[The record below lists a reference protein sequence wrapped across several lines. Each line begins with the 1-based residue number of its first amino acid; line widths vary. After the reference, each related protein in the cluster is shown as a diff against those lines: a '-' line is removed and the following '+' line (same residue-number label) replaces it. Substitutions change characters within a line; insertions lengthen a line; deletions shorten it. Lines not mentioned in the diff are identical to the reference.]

1 MEELR
6 DIEDEPYND
15 SQDLVEYTTEDETD
29 EMEHGTINIDLEDL
43 VEETNQPGVSTD
55 EEYENYEDDQ
65 KPGQIELEPDSSKT
79 MPTFKTTVSISGLQ
93 KIGNNSSGTE
103 RMAPK
108 VMVLPQGSST
118 PTTTTTPMKLLN
130 TSRSS
135 VTPTM
140 ATTSYRLLNSDGTMI
155 VNVSNK
161 PATAMKKVISVAN
174 PTAASLQSP
183 TNRVVLN
190 TKAPVMHI
198 QPAQTIPT
206 SPGSTGGLKA
216 MKTITMKTIPG
227 GTIKMVPQTAPLPSG
242 LQGTVLRMS
251 KPGVVGQ
258 TVSLTGATKLVKP
271 TPATTG
277 GSEVSKVILN
287 SAVAGPKKIVAAPA
301 NAALHAV
308 TLPGGKGVQYVRL
321 LNQRPSATTGAQ
333 KIVMQAPSKAS
344 SIVASAAPT
353 ATVLNAGAATTTA
366 GTIQAG
372 PSKIIMQN
380 NKTFV
385 IRNGSTNL
393 AAASATIGKPSI
405 LSAGKKI
412 ILNADS
418 SSGTT
423 RIVLA
428 KEATKKLNS
437 IQTVV
442 QKSQLVPSN
451 GASSSE
457 EGGVNAVVLKQEPHA
472 KTTEPAKANAN
483 SPAQSMSGS
492 GVKAADGSKDSTRVV
507 TSASY
512 GFPEEAYKKRPCNC
526 TKSQCLK
533 LYCDCFANGE
543 YCYNCNCKDCFNT
556 FDHAN
561 ERQKAIR
568 STLERNPNAF
578 KPKIGSIGSTDDG
591 TRLHTKGC
599 NCKRSGCLKNYCECY
614 EGKIPCSSNCKCVG
628 CRNTENF
635 DMVYEYYS
643 SNDAS
648 TKSVEE
654 GSNSNILII
663 PDKLDAGTGKRRSSG
678 DAVGL
683 KRSASLLDTDLS
695 QLPPAKQPH
704 NFMTMDVIE
713 ATVQCMV
720 AQADE
725 CLKRGCSMRTS
736 ELMILEEYGR
746 CLLEIKEFAF
756 NTEN

>member
-6 DIEDEPYND
+6 DIEDEAYND
-15 SQDLVEYTTEDETD
+15 QQDLVEYTTEDEPD
-29 EMEHGTINIDLEDL
+29 ELDHGTMSINLEDL
-43 VEETNQPGVSTD
+43 VEESNRPELSTD
-55 EEYENYEDDQ
+55 EEYENYEDDEKSSSIQ
-65 KPGQIELEPDSSKT
+65 LADSSKT
-79 MPTFKTTVSISGLQ
+79 MPALRNTVSISGLQ
-93 KIGNNSSGTE
+93 KVGNNASTE
-103 RMAPK
+103 RVPPK
-108 VMVLPQGSST
+108 VVMVPQST
-118 PTTTTTPMKLLN
+118 AAPTTTTPMKLLN
-130 TSRSS
+130 TSRTSLPS
-135 VTPTM
+135 TM
-140 ATTSYRLLNSDGTMI
+140 ATTSYRLLNSEGTMI

-161 PATAMKKVISVAN
+161 PAAVKKIISVSN
-174 PTAASLQSP
+174 PAATQQNLA
-183 TNRVVLN
+183 NRVVLN
-190 TKAPVMHI
+190 TKSQVMHI
-198 QPAQTIPT
+198 QPQNLPVSSGT
-206 SPGSTGGLKA
+206 GLKT

-227 GTIKMVPQTAPLPSG
+227 GTIKMVPQTTTLPSG
-242 LQGTVLRMS
+242 LQGTMLRMTKPTIAQAVPLAGTS
-251 KPGVVGQ
+251 KITKTIANNGGNEMSKVVLKPA
-258 TVSLTGATKLVKP
+258 TSNTGAR
-271 TPATTG
+271 
-277 GSEVSKVILN
+277 
-287 SAVAGPKKIVAAPA
+287 KIIAPS
-301 NAALHAV
+301 NAPLHAV

-321 LNQRPSATTGAQ
+321 LNQLPGTTTGQ
-333 KIVMQAPSKAS
+333 KIVMQSPGKTTGIITS
-344 SIVASAAPT
+344 SAGMNVVNAGT
-353 ATVLNAGAATTTA
+353 ATSTA
-366 GTIQAG
+366 GTIQPG
-372 PSKIIMQN
+372 PSKIVVQN

-385 IRNGSTNL
+385 IRNGTANL
-393 AAASATIGKPSI
+393 AAIPTNTTAIGKPSV
-405 LSAGKKI
+405 LSTGKKI
-412 ILNADS
+412 ILNS
-418 SSGTT
+418 SVNAGTT
-423 RIVLA
+423 RILLA
-428 KEATKKLNS
+428 KEASKKINNS
-437 IQTVV
+437 QTVV
-442 QKSQLVPSN
+442 QKSQLPSN

-457 EGGVNAVVLKQEPHA
+457 DGGTHVLAPKQQQPAVELSTDNLNHS
-472 KTTEPAKANAN
+472 T
-483 SPAQSMSGS
+483 QSSGS
-492 GVKAADGSKDSTRVV
+492 TGSKGAIDTSKDVSRVLST
-507 TSASY
+507 SSY

-556 FDHAN
+556 FDHDH

-654 GSNSNILII
+654 GSQSNILII
-663 PDKLDAGTGKRRSSG
+663 PDKIESVEGTTRRSSADMAG
-678 DAVGL
+678 V
-683 KRSASLLDTDLS
+683 KRSASFLETDLS
-695 QLPPAKQPH
+695 QLPPTKQPH

-725 CLKRGCSMRTS
+725 CMKRGCSMRTS

>member
-6 DIEDEPYND
+6 DIEDERYND
-15 SQDLVEYTTEDETD
+15 SQDLVEYTTEDEPD
-29 EMEHGTINIDLEDL
+29 EMEHGTMSIDLEDL
-43 VEETNQPGVSTD
+43 VEETNQPDDSTD
-55 EEYENYEDDQ
+55 EEYENYEDDE
-65 KPGQIELEPDSSKT
+65 KSNRIELPDSSKT
-79 MPTFKTTVSISGLQ
+79 MPTLKNTVSISGLS
-93 KIGNNSSGTE
+93 KIGNSSGTE
-103 RMAPK
+103 RASPK
-108 VMVLPQGSST
+108 VVVLPQGTT
-118 PTTTTTPMKLLN
+118 PTTTTPMKLLN

-135 VTPTM
+135 LTTPM

-161 PATAMKKVISVAN
+161 QATMKKVISVAN
-174 PTAASLQSP
+174 PTATSLQNP

-206 SPGSTGGLKA
+206 TSGTGLKT

-227 GTIKMVPQTAPLPSG
+227 GTIKMVPQTTPLPSG

-251 KPGVVGQ
+251 KPTVGQ
-258 TVSLTGATKLVKP
+258 TVSLAGATKVIKSSP
-271 TPATTG
+271 TNG
-277 GSEVSKVILN
+277 GNEVSKVILN
-287 SAVAGPKKIVAAPA
+287 SAVAGAKKIIAPA
-301 NAALHAV
+301 NAPLHAV

-321 LNQRPSATTGAQ
+321 LNQRPSPTAVQ
-333 KIVMQAPSKAS
+333 KIVMQTPSKTSNA
-344 SIVASAAPT
+344 VAGTSPT
-353 ATVLNAGAATTTA
+353 ATVLNAGSSTSTA
-366 GTIQAG
+366 GTVQAG

-393 AAASATIGKPSI
+393 AGTTATGKPSI

-418 SSGTT
+418 SSGAT
-423 RIVLA
+423 RIILA
-428 KEATKKLNS
+428 KDATKKLNS

-442 QKSQLVPSN
+442 QKSQLVASN
-451 GASSSE
+451 GGASSSE
-457 EGGVNAVVLKQEPHA
+457 EGGVNVVVRKQEPQVV
-472 KTTEPAKANAN
+472 EPVKANAT
-483 SPAQSMSGS
+483 SSAQSMG
-492 GVKAADGSKDSTRVV
+492 GGGNVKAADSPKDTTRVV

-628 CRNTENF
+628 CRNNENF

-648 TKSVEE
+648 TKSIEE
-654 GSNSNILII
+654 GSHSNILII
-663 PDKLDAGTGKRRSSG
+663 PDKVETGAGNRRSSG
-678 DAVGL
+678 DAMGL
-683 KRSASLLDTDLS
+683 KRSASFLDTDLS
-695 QLPPAKQPH
+695 QLPPTKQPH

>member
-6 DIEDEPYND
+6 DIEDESQYD
-15 SQDLVEYTTEDETD
+15 SQDLVGYTSDDEAD
-29 EMEHGTINIDLEDL
+29 EMEHGTMSIDLDEL
-43 VEETNQPGVSTD
+43 VEETNQDEVSTD
-55 EEYENYEDDQ
+55 EEYENYEDDE
-65 KPGQIELEPDSSKT
+65 KSSRIELPESSKT
-79 MPTFKTTVSISGLQ
+79 IATLKGAVSLSGLQ
-93 KIGNNSSGTE
+93 KIGGNSSGTD
-103 RMAPK
+103 RAPPK
-108 VMVLPQGSST
+108 VVVLPQGTTT
-118 PTTTTTPMKLLN
+118 PTTTTPMKLLN
-130 TSRSS
+130 TSRTSL
-135 VTPTM
+135 TPTM
-140 ATTSYRLLNSDGTMI
+140 ATTSYRLLNSEGTMI

-161 PATAMKKVISVAN
+161 PTTVKKVISVAN
-174 PTAASLQSP
+174 PTTPTLQNP
-183 TNRVVLN
+183 ANRVVLN

-198 QPAQTIPT
+198 QPTQTIPASSGT
-206 SPGSTGGLKA
+206 GLKA

-227 GTIKMVPQTAPLPSG
+227 GTIKMVPQTTPLPSG
-242 LQGTVLRMS
+242 LQGTVLRMT
-251 KPGVVGQ
+251 KPAVGQ
-258 TVSLTGATKLVKP
+258 TVSLAAAPKVMKP
-271 TPATTG
+271 NG
-277 GSEVSKVILN
+277 GNEGPKVILN
-287 SAVAGPKKIVAAPA
+287 STVAGAKKIIGTA
-301 NAALHAV
+301 NSPLHAV

-321 LNQRPSATTGAQ
+321 LNQRPASTGVQ
-333 KIVMQAPSKAS
+333 KIVVQTPGKTSNT
-344 SIVASAAPT
+344 IVASST
-353 ATVLNAGAATTTA
+353 ASTTTVLNAGPSTSTA
-366 GTIQAG
+366 GTGQAAG
-372 PSKIIMQN
+372 SSKILMQN

-393 AAASATIGKPSI
+393 TASSAHGKPSI

-412 ILNADS
+412 ILNTDR

-428 KEATKKLNS
+428 KDATKKLNS

-442 QKSQLVPSN
+442 KNSQLVASN
-451 GASSSE
+451 GGASSSE
-457 EGGVNAVVLKQEPHA
+457 EGTVNVVVRKQEPQEA
-472 KTTEPAKANAN
+472 VKASTT
-483 SPAQSMSGS
+483 SPAQSMSGGGS
-492 GVKAADGSKDSTRVV
+492 VKAGADGSKDTMRVV
-507 TSASY
+507 TTASY

-635 DMVYEYYS
+635 DMGYEYYS

-648 TKSVEE
+648 SKSIEE
-654 GSNSNILII
+654 GSHGNILIV
-663 PDKLDAGTGKRRSSG
+663 PDKIEAGVGNRRSSG
-678 DAVGL
+678 DAAGL
-683 KRSASLLDTDLS
+683 KRSASFLDTDLS